1 MYYRTNGIT
10 QRENEQVEINMNI
23 VKFLETM
30 REDAGRCKREFEWL
44 KQSTWSSNRCESAH
58 PLALEMLGKYGGIL
72 EGVPSVSC
80 FEENHPKEKDFL
92 NLFSLLY
99 GRLYSCVALRGA
111 GMCNIR
117 VIKPG
122 WVEYTDKDDKL
133 LSVLCRHPELGKS
146 FSSAEIQK
154 IRKGC
159 KIILSVELNDGTTKR
174 TEFTVTE
181 FDEKMI
187 KR

>member
-1 MYYRTNGIT
+1 MK
-10 QRENEQVEINMNI
+10 EDVE
-23 VKFLETM
+23 
-30 REDAGRCKREFEWL
+30 RCKRTLDRFKTNSNWTVF
-44 KQSTWSSNRCESAH
+44 SDSSEQA
-58 PLALEMLGKYGGIL
+58 LAYEMVAKYGGIL
-72 EGVPSVSC
+72 EGVPNVSDYKLYYNNY
-80 FEENHPKEKDFL
+80 ENFHK
-92 NLFSLLY
+92 LFSLLY
-99 GRLYSCVALRGA
+99 GRLYSCVALGGA
-111 GMCNIR
+111 GMCNVS

-159 KIILSVELNDGTTKR
+159 KISLSVDLNDGTTKR
-174 TEFTVTE
+174 TEITVTE

>member
-1 MYYRTNGIT
+1 
-10 QRENEQVEINMNI
+10 MNI

-30 REDAGRCKREFEWL
+30 REDAERCKSEFKWIENN
-44 KQSTWSSNRCESAH
+44 SGIYVSDRIHT
-58 PLALEMLGKYGGIL
+58 LALEMIGKYGGIL

-80 FEENHPKEKDFL
+80 FEKNYETKRDYL

-99 GRLYSCVALRGA
+99 GRLYSGVALGGA

-159 KIILSVELNDGTTKR
+159 KIKLSVELNDGTTKR
-174 TEFTVTE
+174 TEITVTE
-181 FDEKMI
+181 FDENMI